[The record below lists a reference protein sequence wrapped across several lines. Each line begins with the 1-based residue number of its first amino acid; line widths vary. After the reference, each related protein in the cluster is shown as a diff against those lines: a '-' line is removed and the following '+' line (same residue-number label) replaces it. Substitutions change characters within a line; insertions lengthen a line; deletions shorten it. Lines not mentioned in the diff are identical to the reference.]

1 MLRSKIKAIMKQVD
15 VYVGHHTIARGQMNI
30 ADGEDIMAYDFDKIV
45 DRSNTNS
52 MKWNVAEGELPM
64 WVADMDFETAPAIM
78 EAISKRAQ
86 HGCFGYTE
94 IPDAWYQAYID
105 WWKIR
110 HDFTMEKDWLM
121 FCTGVVPAISSIVR
135 KLTTPAEKVLVQTP
149 VYNIFFNSILNNGR
163 QVLESPFV
171 FDGNAYHIDFEDLEK
186 KLADPQTTLLILCN
200 PHNPIGKI
208 WDKATLERI
217 GVLCAKNHVI
227 VLSDEIHC
235 DLTDPGCGYIPF
247 ASVSDICRDNSIT
260 CIAPTKTF
268 NLAGLQTAAISV
280 PNPVIRH
287 KVWRGINTDEVAEPN
302 AFAVDAAIA
311 AFTKGA
317 DWLDALRAYIY
328 ENKQYAVQYVKEQIP
343 EVEILSSEAT
353 YLLWIYCKDLPGSS
367 REIAHRI
374 RKKTGLFL
382 SAGSGFSGDGD
393 RFLRLNIACP
403 RALLK
408 DGMERLKRGVE
419 SL

>member
-1 MLRSKIKAIMKQVD
+1 
-15 VYVGHHTIARGQMNI
+15 MNV
-30 ADGEDIMAYDFDKIV
+30 ADGEDVMAYDFDKIV

-94 IPDAWYQAYID
+94 ITDAWYQAYID
-105 WWKIR
+105 WWKNR

-163 QVLESPFV
+163 QVLESPLV
-171 FDGNAYHIDFEDLEK
+171 FDGNAYHIDFVDLEK
-186 KLADPQTTLLILCN
+186 KLADPQTTLMILCN

-217 GVLCAKNHVI
+217 GVLCAKHHVI

-247 ASVSDICRDNSIT
+247 ASVSDVCRDNSIT

-302 AFAVDAAIA
+302 AFAVDAAIV

-343 EVEILSSEAT
+343 EMEILPSEAT
-353 YLLWIYCKDLPGSS
+353 YLLWIYCKDLPENS

>member
-1 MLRSKIKAIMKQVD
+1 
-15 VYVGHHTIARGQMNI
+15 MNI

-94 IPDAWYQAYID
+94 IPDAWYQVYID

-121 FCTGVVPAISSIVR
+121 FCTGVIPAISSIVR

-163 QVLESPFV
+163 QVLESPLV
-171 FDGNAYHIDFEDLEK
+171 FDGNAYHIDFEDLEM
-186 KLADPQTTLLILCN
+186 KLADPQTTLMILCN

-217 GVLCAKNHVI
+217 GALCAKHHVI

-235 DLTDPGCGYIPF
+235 DLTDPGRGYIPF
-247 ASVSDICRDNSIT
+247 ASVSDVCRGNSIT

-311 AFTKGA
+311 AFNKGA

-353 YLLWIYCKDLPGSS
+353 YLLWIYCKDLPENS

-419 SL
+419 